1 MVDKRLISYKYIRA
15 ISCKSCR
22 MVHKE
27 MQCHLLQGCCIL
39 CDPPCCTPDC
49 LMQKNEAQL
58 ATQWL
63 QRMLDLD
70 TAPDEVWL
78 MHKDSPFC
86 LIGSSPKILQSS
98 DILTHLPFVA
108 SWIACWKLFKFESLN
123 FDLCVWQCNLTWLF
137 IEYLLSKSPPRGQVS
152 FNAVLRSNLAAGDMK
167 EAQPCFFIQ
176 CYCED
181 FS

>member
-1 MVDKRLISYKYIRA
+1 MPFVAGLLHPLWSTLLHARLFDAEERSSAGDTMASKDVGFGY
-15 ISCKSCR
+15 
-22 MVHKE
+22 
-27 MQCHLLQGCCIL
+27 
-39 CDPPCCTPDC
+39 CTGRGLTD
-49 LMQKNEAQL
+49 AQ
-58 ATQWL
+58 
-63 QRMLDLD
+63 RF
-70 TAPDEVWL
+70 
-78 MHKDSPFC
+78 PF
-86 LIGSSPKILQSS
+86 LFDRFIPKILQSS